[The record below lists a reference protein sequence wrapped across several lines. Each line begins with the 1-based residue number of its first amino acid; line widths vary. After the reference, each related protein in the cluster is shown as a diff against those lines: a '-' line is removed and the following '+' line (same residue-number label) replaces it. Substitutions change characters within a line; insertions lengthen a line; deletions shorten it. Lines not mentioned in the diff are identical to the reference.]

1 MNKDE
6 IIKEF
11 QKEYGLDAAYYVDE
25 HINMFFS
32 DLFYEAENE
41 EDLEALNEAEDY
53 IRQLFNKQYN

>member
-1 MNKDE
+1 MSKDE

-25 HINMFFS
+25 HINIFFS

-41 EDLEALNEAEDY
+41 SDLEALNEAEEY
-53 IRQLFNKQYN
+53 IRKLFNE

>member
-1 MNKDE
+1 MSKDE

-41 EDLEALNEAEDY
+41 EDLDALNEAEEY
-53 IRQLFNKQYN
+53 IRNLFNEQYN